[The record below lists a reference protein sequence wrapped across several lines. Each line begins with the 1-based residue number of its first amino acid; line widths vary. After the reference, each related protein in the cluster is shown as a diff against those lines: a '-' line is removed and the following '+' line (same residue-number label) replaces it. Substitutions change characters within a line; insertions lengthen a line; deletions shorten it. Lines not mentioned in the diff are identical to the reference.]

1 MKRFIVEYANYKK
14 GRIKMCGISDERK
27 EVCIK
32 EIDRTLKVYE
42 RGLITVDETMK
53 TIAEV

>member
-14 GRIKMCGISDERK
+14 GRIKMSGISDERK
-27 EVCIK
+27 EAYIK
-32 EIDRTLKVYE
+32 EIDRTLKIYE
-42 RGLITVDETMK
+42 RGLITVDGTMK

>member
-14 GRIKMCGISDERK
+14 GGIKMSGISDERK
-27 EVCIK
+27 EAYIK
-32 EIDRTLKVYE
+32 EIDRTLKIYE